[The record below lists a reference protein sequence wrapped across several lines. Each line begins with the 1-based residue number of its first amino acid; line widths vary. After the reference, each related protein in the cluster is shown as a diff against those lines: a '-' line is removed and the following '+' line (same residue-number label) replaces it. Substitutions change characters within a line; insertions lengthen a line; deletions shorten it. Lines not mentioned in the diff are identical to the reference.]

1 MGAWS
6 EDVAEGEVVGGGDWA
21 VADPDGAEGEAAG
34 DALGPTDGVRGEVWG
49 DGFPAA
55 PMAGTAEAGLDLVEE
70 EEGVVA
76 AAELFAGLEEFRGGD
91 VDAAFALDWFEEDGD
106 GVFVEGGFEGG
117 DVVEGEVGEAFE
129 ERAEAGFDLF
139 LAGGGD
145 AAEGSAVEAV
155 VEGDDAAARGAVGF
169 RGEVAEFASE
179 FEEGLV
185 GFGAGVAEEAL
196 AWRFHDGFDEEAAE
210 FALAADLVPVG
221 AVDEALALFGEGGG
235 DGRGA
240 MAEGADGDAA
250 AEVEE
255 LAAAFVVEP

>member
-34 DALGPTDGVRGEVWG
+34 DAFGPTDGVRGEVWG

-106 GVFVEGGFEGG
+106 GVFVEGGFESG

-129 ERAEAGFDLF
+129 ERAEAGFDLI

-196 AWRFHDGFDEEAAE
+196 AW
-210 FALAADLVPVG
+210 
-221 AVDEALALFGEGGG
+221 
-235 DGRGA
+235 
-240 MAEGADGDAA
+240 
-250 AEVEE
+250 
-255 LAAAFVVEP
+255 

>member
-1 MGAWS
+1 
-6 EDVAEGEVVGGGDWA
+6 
-21 VADPDGAEGEAAG
+21 
-34 DALGPTDGVRGEVWG
+34 
-49 DGFPAA
+49 
-55 PMAGTAEAGLDLVEE
+55 MAGTAEAGLDLVEE

-91 VDAAFALDWFEEDGD
+91 VDAAFALDGFEEDGD
-106 GVFVEGGFEGG
+106 GVFVEGGFESG

-129 ERAEAGFDLF
+129 QGAEAGFDLI

-196 AWRFHDGFDEEAAE
+196 AGRFHDGFDEEASE

-221 AVDEALALFGEGGG
+221 AVDEAVALFGEGGG
-235 DGRGA
+235 DGRWA